1 MKNEDRRRYRKQRR
15 IFIKNSK
22 RRYSGQGDGRV
33 MLEVLGSIATIAAT
47 IVQAVSVVRLMKIE
61 KELNKMYKRRSN
73 ERIKSN

>member
-1 MKNEDRRRYRKQRR
+1 
-15 IFIKNSK
+15 
-22 RRYSGQGDGRV
+22 

-61 KELNKMYKRRSN
+61 MELNKMYKRRSN